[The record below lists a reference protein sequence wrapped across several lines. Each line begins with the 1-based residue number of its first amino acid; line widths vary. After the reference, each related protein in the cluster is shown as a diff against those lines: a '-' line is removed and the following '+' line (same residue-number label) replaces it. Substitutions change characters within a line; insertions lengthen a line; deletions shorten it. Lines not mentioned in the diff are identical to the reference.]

1 LTKCHKGGIFFLWDY
16 GLECYI
22 FLFIHPTSKPEFLEV
37 EEDPREGR
45 SKTKKFMRSK
55 I

>member
-1 LTKCHKGGIFFLWDY
+1 MKCHKGGIFFSL
-16 GLECYI
+16 GICLECYI
-22 FLFIHPTSKPEFLEV
+22 FLFIHPTPKPEFLEV